1 VPASRAKKK
10 RRREARAA
18 TGAAGGGSSS
28 LRVPASPPR
37 GGRPA
42 PRERGMRFE
51 VRDGV
56 ARPKPPWSPYP
67 ISEAL
72 LVIGIAVFLL
82 GFFGGKDNSPVL
94 IGFGAAVLTVVVAEL
109 CIREHF
115 KGFRSHSLLL
125 AILAVAAVHTF
136 LYFVVSK
143 GWRGPPAFFTDLVGI
158 GVLSLVFYA
167 KYRSAHVRAREA
179 R

>member
-18 TGAAGGGSSS
+18 AGTAGGGSSS
-28 LRVPASPPR
+28 LRVDASPQR
-37 GGRPA
+37 SGRA

-51 VRDGV
+51 MRDGV
-56 ARPKPPWSPYP
+56 ARPKPPWAPYP

-82 GFFGGKDNSPVL
+82 GFFGGKNNSPAL
-94 IGFGAAVLTVVVAEL
+94 IGFGAAVLTIVVAEL

-115 KGFRSHSLLL
+115 KGFRSHSILL
-125 AILAVAAVHTF
+125 AILAVAVLHTF